1 MQKKKILV
9 FINYFGK
16 KSETFISDE
25 IEFLSSQK
33 DVDVTILHYGKDIT
47 EKKVTGLYFES
58 NFTKRW
64 LKAVRKFDLF
74 ARRVFIQFWNQHCLI

>member
-1 MQKKKILV
+1 MQKKRILV

-33 DVDVTILHYGKDIT
+33 DIDFICHFVE
-47 EKKVTGLYFES
+47 EKVEE
-58 NFTKRW
+58 R
-64 LKAVRKFDLF
+64 
-74 ARRVFIQFWNQHCLI
+74 